1 MFDIPKRF
9 ETNLDVK
16 LKDFIP
22 KELNPNDKRR
32 IKEATHSVKMTYQ
45 IAGEEIPSLIN
56 DEYRCQV
63 IQFYEI
69 EVESVKD
76 ANFIASIYQSLIKPL
91 CVMRLYDS
99 KEEEYSF
106 ADKRLSQTE
115 ENQIVVEDAYISQK
129 YSYGLPGEGI
139 GQYLEYLSFDKVK
152 NKTDKL
158 SFYREWMYK
167 IYLLEHK
174 AAFNDVELI
183 LRDNAWY
190 SAARATTIYRKYVEL
205 VRAREAVSK
214 AQINAEKIKANKDV
228 KAAKIALELEIN
240 GGK

>member
-32 IKEATHSVKMTYQ
+32 IREATRSVKMTYQ
-45 IAGEEIPSLIN
+45 IAGEEIPSLVN

-63 IQFYEI
+63 IQLYEI
-69 EVESVKD
+69 ELENIKD

-91 CVMRLYDS
+91 CIMRFYDS
-99 KEEEYSF
+99 KDEEYSF

-115 ENQIVVEDAYISQK
+115 ENQIVVEDVYLSQK
-129 YSYGLPGEGI
+129 YPYGLPGEGI
-139 GQYLEYLSFDKVK
+139 EKYFEYLSFDKIK
-152 NKTDKL
+152 NKADKL
-158 SFYREWMYK
+158 AFYREWMYK

-174 AAFNDVELI
+174 TAFAEVEL
-183 LRDNAWY
+183 LLNNNAWY
-190 SAARATTIYRKYVEL
+190 SASRAVAIYQKYVEL
-205 VRAREAVSK
+205 VRARDSIAK
-214 AQINAEKIKANKDV
+214 AQINTEKIKANKEV
-228 KAAKIALELEIN
+228 KVAKEALEQEL
-240 GGK
+240 

>member
-1 MFDIPKRF
+1 MFDIPKRY
-9 ETNLDVK
+9 ETNLDIK

-32 IKEATHSVKMTYQ
+32 IKDVIRAVKMTYQ
-45 IAGEEIPSLIN
+45 IAGEEIPSLVN

-69 EVESVKD
+69 ELESIKD
-76 ANFIASIYQSLIKPL
+76 ANFIAGIYQSLIKPL

-99 KEEEYSF
+99 KLEMFSF

-115 ENQIVVEDAYISQK
+115 ENQIVVEDAYLSQK
-129 YSYGLPGEGI
+129 YPYGLPGEGVSKYFEYI
-139 GQYLEYLSFDKVK
+139 SFGQLKS
-152 NKTDKL
+152 KTDKL

-174 AAFNDVELI
+174 AVFADVEL
-183 LRDNAWY
+183 LLNNNAWY
-190 SAARATTIYRKYVEL
+190 SATRAITIYQKYAEL
-205 VRAREAVSK
+205 VRARDAAAK
-214 AQINAEKIKANKDV
+214 AQTNLEKIMSNKEI
-228 KAAKIALELEIN
+228 KAAKEMLEKEL
-240 GGK
+240 

>member
-32 IKEATHSVKMTYQ
+32 IKEATRSVKMSYQ
-45 IAGEEIPSLIN
+45 IAGEEIPSLVN

-69 EVESVKD
+69 EVESIKD
-76 ANFIASIYQSLIKPL
+76 ANFIANTYQSLIKPL
-91 CVMRLYDS
+91 CVMRFYDS
-99 KEEEYSF
+99 KEEEFSF

-115 ENQIVVEDAYISQK
+115 ENQIVVEDVYLSQK
-129 YSYGLPGEGI
+129 YPYGLPGEGI
-139 GQYLEYLSFDKVK
+139 GKYLEYLSFEKIK

-158 SFYREWMYK
+158 AFYREWMYK

-174 AAFNDVELI
+174 SAFADVELI
-183 LRDNAWY
+183 LKDNAWY
-190 SAARATTIYRKYVEL
+190 SAARAITIYQKYAAL
-205 VRAREAVSK
+205 VRARDEVAK
-214 AQINAEKIKANKDV
+214 AQVNADKIRANKEV
-228 KAAKIALELEIN
+228 KAAKEALEQEI
-240 GGK
+240 